1 MKKIFVLLLS
11 AIVLIIFFDGC
22 KKEDDGEDEPSS
34 EEIFDKNY
42 TGSLNLF
49 FSNSFPQFQ
58 SETNIVFTVNKFG
71 DMLFDQ
77 GTLFY
82 SGTSDNGQAKLQRE
96 GELTI
101 APYGKTVKNGDEIM
115 FEVDENTVVVETYKM
130 WVWDGQQWIQQVN
143 ESITDTW
150 NNGLSFS
157 YLEAIADGSVVEVSN
172 ANGTVRWTFA
182 MMPDLG
188 GK

>member
-1 MKKIFVLLLS
+1 MKKILLMLLS
-11 AIVLIIFFDGC
+11 ASVLIFSFDGC
-22 KKEDDGEDEPSS
+22 KKKDDGGDDPSDQ
-34 EEIFDKNY
+34 EIFDKDY
-42 TGSLNLF
+42 TGSLNLY
-49 FSNSFPQFQ
+49 FSNTFPEFE
-58 SETNIVFTVNKFG
+58 SETNIVFSVNKYG
-71 DMLFDQ
+71 DMLFNQ

-101 APYGKTVKNGDEIM
+101 APHGETVKNGDEIM

-143 ESITDTW
+143 ESITDVW
-150 NNGLSFS
+150 NDGLSFS

-188 GK
+188 N